1 MGQSVGIIG
10 QTALFT
16 MKRGTSLNIRALGV
30 KLLHKNEQKQQKRK
44 NTSKSSV
51 RAKVEYVFLVIK
63 KLWGFGKVRYRGL
76 AKNKNRLLTSLALAN
91 LFIARERLC
100 A

>member
-1 MGQSVGIIG
+1 MREAAPQVKD
-10 QTALFT
+10 FT
-16 MKRGTSLNIRALGV
+16 NERAHRNAPLS
-30 KLLHKNEQKQQKRK
+30 KQQKRK
-44 NTSKSSV
+44 NTSKASV
-51 RAKVEYVFLVIK
+51 RAKVEYVFLVIR